1 MLKKI
6 GFLVMAHPDYINDGL
21 ASRCADAAAAL
32 IEAKGASVIR
42 PADFI
47 CDHKQ
52 ALSAALKLH
61 CEDVDGVVIFLA
73 SWVECPTVMAGVTEL
88 LGYPMA
94 LWGFPMMITPEGEQ
108 STGSYVSFAMLRGS
122 FERISLP
129 FTPILAAMDSEEAS
143 VKVEAF
149 VKAAAAKKKLSR
161 SRIGLIGY
169 TSMTIYPGT
178 FDHLLLRSKIGP
190 EVIHSD
196 AYSLIRRAK
205 SQTEEAIDAACAKF
219 EGRAKICC
227 DVAKSALRKAA
238 GLYCGLVEMKEEQ
251 DLDAVN
257 AKCQYEFSKEYG
269 MTLCTPLSL
278 AADDKFVTSC
288 EGDILCTVS
297 MMILQYL
304 TGQEIGY
311 GDAITSIPG
320 GVKLS
325 PCGFMPYGIASD
337 AGCEICDFMPGV
349 GFCGIQNRG
358 VMKPGEVTCLRLV
371 EEMGSYHMLV
381 FRGRGR
387 ADTKPRQGYMPALDI
402 DLDFPTEKLEERY
415 SGQHFALCYGD
426 VTGELKMLAGMLD
439 IGIEIL

>member
-6 GFLVMAHPDYINDGL
+6 GFLVMAHPDYIHDGL
-21 ASRCADAAAAL
+21 AARCADEAAAL
-32 IEAKGASVIR
+32 IEAKGAAAIR

-47 CDHKQ
+47 CDHRQ
-52 ALSAALKLH
+52 ARQAALKLR

-73 SWVECPTVMAGVTEL
+73 SWVECPTVMAGVTEIT
-88 LGYPMA
+88 GCPMA
-94 LWGFPMMITPEGEQ
+94 LWGFPMMFTPEGEQ

-129 FTPILAAMDSEEAS
+129 FTPILAAADSDEAAE
-143 VKVEAF
+143 KIDAF
-149 VKAAAAKKKLSR
+149 IKAASAKKRLSR
-161 SRIGLIGY
+161 ARIGLIGY
-169 TSMTIYPGT
+169 SSMTIYPGT

-196 AYSLIRRAK
+196 AYSLIRRAEQ
-205 SQTEEAIDAACAKF
+205 QTEDRIDAACAKF
-219 EGRAKICC
+219 EGSAKICC
-227 DVAKSALRKAA
+227 DVGKEALRKAA
-238 GLYCGLVEMKEEQ
+238 GLYCGLMEMKEEQ

-278 AADDKFVTSC
+278 AADDAFVTSC

-304 TGQEIGY
+304 TGQSIGY
-311 GDAITSIPG
+311 GDAITSRPG
-320 GVKLS
+320 GLKLS

-371 EEMGSYHMLV
+371 EDMGGYHMLV
-381 FRGRGR
+381 FRGHGR

-402 DLDFPTEKLEERY
+402 DLDFPVEKLEARY

-426 VTGELKMLAGMLD
+426 VTDDLAALAEMLGV
-439 IGIEIL
+439 GIEIL